1 MMEVEMEQLRK
12 ELNDHWT
19 IYISCESYTEVAAQ
33 ALDAI
38 DIIGAKINKLNGVD
52 DGPVQN

>member
-52 DGPVQN
+52 DEG